1 MNCAALRTVLF
12 ITSSLAFASAVAAGN
27 KSLCMGAWCL
37 LAPPV
42 KVAQKQLGFLK
53 LDRSARDIG
62 LFGESSK
69 CRYDV
74 AADSSFVYDTYSE
87 GDFRNRLKEIGFF
100 RGRLCQT
107 ALASDLSNALPS
119 GYRTIKLGM
128 PHTEVIRVLG
138 KPTDTSSK
146 NPPFGT
152 KKIGTERYIYDVN
165 DETILIL
172 IDANVVTGIQL
183 SSADW

>member
-1 MNCAALRTVLF
+1 MRAALRTVLF
-12 ITSSLAFASAVAAGN
+12 ITSALAFASAVATGN

-42 KVAQKQLGFLK
+42 KAAQKQREFSR

-62 LFGESSK
+62 LFGERSK
-69 CRYDV
+69 CRYDPV
-74 AADSSFVYDTYSE
+74 ADSSFVYYTYSE
-87 GDFRNRLKEIGFF
+87 GDFRNRLKEIGVF

-107 ALASDLSNALPS
+107 ALTSGLSNALPS
-119 GYRTIKLGM
+119 GFRTIKLGM
-128 PHTEVIRVLG
+128 PHNEAVRVLG